1 MTGAKVRL
9 IVASALFFGWLGWL
23 GYTALSKSRAPVVS
37 RAQAAAT
44 TTPVVAEL
52 TDVEGS
58 PNVLVKVI
66 EPLAA
71 GGPTSETLI
80 EVSNLKDKASGRK
93 KLTLFWD
100 LPTPGRHG
108 GRPLHRIVGAALR
121 GGPACPLRVVILH
134 LLIAWLS
141 GEPGEPVPDGSPDR

>member
-80 EVSNLKDKASGRK
+80 EVSNLKDEAGYIGPGAYLLLLVKDRTSDSYSVVGQQRSPGYDLAGVGKPVIYPWSADVHAQAKA
-93 KLTLFWD
+93 LF
-100 LPTPGRHG
+100 P
-108 GRPLHRIVGAALR
+108 
-121 GGPACPLRVVILH
+121 
-134 LLIAWLS
+134 
-141 GEPGEPVPDGSPDR
+141 